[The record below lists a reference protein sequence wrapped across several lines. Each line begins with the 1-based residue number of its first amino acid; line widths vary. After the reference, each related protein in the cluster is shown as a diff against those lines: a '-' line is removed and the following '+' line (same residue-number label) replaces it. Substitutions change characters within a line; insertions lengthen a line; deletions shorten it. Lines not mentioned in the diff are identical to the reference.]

1 MDLVVY
7 TVGAISGLP
16 YEECAQQFNKRIEKL
31 KNFGYSVLY
40 PLLGKGY
47 LRNELKLR
55 AEGYENQPLSTN
67 HSITR
72 TDFWRVDKAD
82 ILYVDFTNAVD
93 RVSIGSVAE
102 MSRGYAQNK
111 LIVTVMQKQNIHR
124 HAFVLEMSS
133 VVFETTDEAEAYLEK
148 YKELMEIN

>member
-1 MDLVVY
+1 
-7 TVGAISGLP
+7 
-16 YEECAQQFNKRIEKL
+16 
-31 KNFGYSVLY
+31 
-40 PLLGKGY
+40 
-47 LRNELKLR
+47 
-55 AEGYENQPLSTN
+55 
-67 HSITR
+67 
-72 TDFWRVDKAD
+72 VDKAD